1 MAVDPKKYI
10 KQTNFRVTL
19 VLLLVVVALYFVY
32 DLRNSV
38 IKENKAFHKIIEQ
51 TIDSSNAVVLAK
63 IDSMNRYYNDRVIKE
78 QNRTS
83 SRIEKSINRLEKK
96 D

>member
-1 MAVDPKKYI
+1 MAVDPKRYI

-19 VLLLVVVALYFVY
+19 VLLLVVIALYFVY

-38 IKENKAFHKIIEQ
+38 IKENKAFHKTIESV
-51 TIDSSNAVVLAK
+51 IDSSNSVVLAK
-63 IDSMNRYYNDRVIKE
+63 IDSMNKYYNDRVIKE

-83 SRIEKSINRLEKK
+83 SRLEKSINRLEKK